1 MALDLDVSPLK
12 RFIEG
17 VAGDPS
23 PEILLWQVG
32 VAACAVALGFFT
44 ARIVCRQI
52 QPSPR
57 WKFGEGDFERVAYPL
72 FTWIYVVAGKLILQ
86 QYQRTA
92 LLEIL
97 QSLLVAWLVIRVAVY
112 VLGHVLPQ
120 GGFLRGSIRAIALVA
135 WMGVALHITG
145 LLPEV
150 VDTLE
155 DIGITV
161 GKDKQRITLWLV
173 MQAIAA
179 LALTITV
186 AAWISR
192 ITESRVMAAEHME
205 MSTRVVITKVVSAAT
220 LFLAILVALPMVGID
235 ITALSIFSGAL
246 GVGLGFGLQKI
257 ASNYVS
263 GFIVL
268 LDRSLRIGDVIT
280 VAGQKGEVRSIE
292 SRYTVIRGGDG
303 IETIVPNEKL
313 ITEVVSHHTF
323 SDPTVSSVVS
333 VVVPFETDPEKVCG
347 ILVQAARRLEGIL
360 ADPAPV
366 ARVKTLRSHGIEF
379 TLTVWIRLGE
389 VNESDLRSELYKDIL
404 GSLRAAAIP
413 IAAAG
418 LDAAWFATAATQ
430 NQAGESTA

>member
-1 MALDLDVSPLK
+1 MALDIDVSPLK

-23 PEILLWQVG
+23 PELLLWQVG
-32 VAACAVALGFFT
+32 VAALAVALGFLT
-44 ARIVCRQI
+44 ARVVCRQI

-72 FTWIYVVAGKLILQ
+72 LAWVYLVAGKLILQ

-97 QSLLVAWLVIRVAVY
+97 QSLLVAWIVIRIAVY
-112 VLGHVLPQ
+112 ILGHVLPQ
-120 GGFLRGSIRAIALVA
+120 GSFLRGSIRTIAWVA
-135 WMGVALHITG
+135 WIGVALHITG
-145 LLPEV
+145 LLPQV
-150 VDTLE
+150 IGTLE

-161 GKDKQRITLWLV
+161 GKDRQRITLWLV

-179 LALTITV
+179 LALTLTV

-205 MSTRVVITKVVSAAT
+205 MSTRVVITKVVGAGT
-220 LFLAILVALPMVGID
+220 LFLAILIALPMVGID

-280 VAGQKGEVRSIE
+280 VAGRKGEVRAIE
-292 SRYTVIRGGDG
+292 TRYTVIRGGDG
-303 IETIVPNEKL
+303 VETIIPNEKL
-313 ITEVVSHHTF
+313 ISEVVNHHTF
-323 SDPTVSSVVS
+323 SDPTVSSTVA
-333 VVVPFETDPEKVCG
+333 VVVPFEVDVEAACR
-347 ILVQAARRLEGIL
+347 ILVEAAGRREGIL
-360 ADPAPV
+360 AEPAPA
-366 ARVKTLRSHGIEF
+366 ARVKTLRHHGIELN
-379 TLTVWIRLGE
+379 LTVWIRLGE
-389 VNESDLRSELYKDIL
+389 VAEPDLRSDLYKDIL
-404 GSLRAAAIP
+404 AGLRAAGIP
-413 IAAAG
+413 IAPGGFEGAAI
-418 LDAAWFATAATQ
+418 ATAATLDCST
-430 NQAGESTA
+430 ESSA

>member
-1 MALDLDVSPLK
+1 MAPDLDVSPLK

-17 VAGDPS
+17 AAGESS
-23 PEILLWQVG
+23 PENLLWQVA
-32 VAACAVALGFFT
+32 VAACAVALGYFS
-44 ARIVCRQI
+44 ARVVCRQI

-72 FTWIYVVAGKLILQ
+72 FTWIYVLAGRLILLQ
-86 QYQRTA
+86 HQRVA

-97 QSLLVAWLVIRVAVY
+97 QTLLVAWLVIRVAVY
-112 VLGHVLPQ
+112 ILGHVLPQ
-120 GGFLRGSIRAIALVA
+120 GSLLRGSIRTIAFAA
-135 WMGVALHITG
+135 WIGVALHITG
-145 LLPEV
+145 LLPGAIE
-150 VDTLE
+150 TLD

-161 GKDKQRITLWLV
+161 GKDRQRITLWLV
-173 MQAIAA
+173 LQAIAA

-192 ITESRVMAAEHME
+192 ITQSRVMAAEHVE

-220 LFLAILVALPMVGID
+220 LFLAVLIALPMVGID

-303 IETIVPNEKL
+303 IEAIVPNEKL

-323 SDPTVSSVVS
+323 SDPMVSSVIP
-333 VVVPFETDPEKVCG
+333 VVVPFEADVGAACG
-347 ILVQAARRLEGIL
+347 ILVEAARGREAIL
-360 ADPAPV
+360 AEPPPV
-366 ARVKTLRSHGIEF
+366 ARVRALRRHGVEL
-379 TLTVWIRLGE
+379 TLTVWIRLRE
-389 VNESDLRSELYKDIL
+389 VNENDLRSELYKDIL
-404 GSLRAAAIP
+404 ARLRAARIP
-413 IAAAG
+413 IAAGG
-418 LDAAWFATAATQ
+418 LDPASIATAATL
-430 NQAGESTA
+430 NNPS